1 MKRMNR
7 GQRQIIAEK
16 VASTVRVLEL
26 LGLDYEVSAPKNK
39 REKGNRS
46 PRVISVKLGKSK
58 GLRIYNGLNGKT
70 WANQSNGAPIAEVK
84 SIEDLYNHLFKSLR
98 SG

>member
-1 MKRMNR
+1 MNK

-26 LGLDYEVSAPKNK
+26 LAFNYEVSAPKNK

-46 PRVISVKLGKSK
+46 PRVI
-58 GLRIYNGLNGKT
+58 
-70 WANQSNGAPIAEVK
+70 
-84 SIEDLYNHLFKSLR
+84 
-98 SG
+98 